1 MSMRQDNQTVITLR
15 PSVWQFFINE
25 LPMLLLC
32 ICALAVGG
40 LPDAG
45 IGKIAMI
52 TSGVLWL
59 SPSSSLQGIVQASL
73 LSALASF
80 VITLCLLYRFIYLRN
95 IRYHI
100 GSEQIICEHG
110 IFQRSVNYMELYRVV
125 DFAEHQTLMQQIC
138 GLKSVTIF
146 SMDRSTPRLE
156 LTGMANKRDIVSH
169 IRQRVEINK
178 RRKGVYEIT
187 NR

>member
-1 MSMRQDNQTVITLR
+1 MSMRNENDSIITLR
-15 PSVWQFFINE
+15 PNIGQYFINE
-25 LPMLLLC
+25 LPLLLLC
-32 ICALAVGG
+32 VAMLLIGG
-40 LPDAG
+40 LPGCAYST
-45 IGKIAMI
+45 MLL
-52 TSGVLWL
+52 VL
-59 SPSSSLQGIVQASL
+59 SL
-73 LSALASF
+73 LFA
-80 VITLCLLYRFIYLRN
+80 LCLFYRFIYLRS

-100 GSEQIICEHG
+100 GSEQLICEHG
-110 IFQRSVNYMELYRVV
+110 VFQRSVNYMELYRVV
-125 DFAEHQTLMQQIC
+125 DFAEHQTLMQQLC

-156 LTGMANKRDIVSH
+156 LTGMKNKRDIVSP

>member
-1 MSMRQDNQTVITLR
+1 MRQENQTVITLR

-32 ICALAVGG
+32 ICAFAVGG
-40 LPDAG
+40 LPNKE
-45 IGKIAMI
+45 IGKTALTIA
-52 TSGVLWL
+52 G
-59 SPSSSLQGIVQASL
+59 L
-73 LSALASF
+73 LS
-80 VITLCLLYRFIYLRN
+80 LCLLYRFIYLRN

-110 IFQRSVNYMELYRVV
+110 VFQRSVNYMELYRVV

>member
-32 ICALAVGG
+32 ICAFAVGG
-40 LPDAG
+40 LPNKE
-45 IGKIAMI
+45 IGKTALTIA
-52 TSGVLWL
+52 G
-59 SPSSSLQGIVQASL
+59 L
-73 LSALASF
+73 LS
-80 VITLCLLYRFIYLRN
+80 LCLLYRFISLRN

-110 IFQRSVNYMELYRVV
+110 VFQRSVNYMELYRIV

-178 RRKGVYEIT
+178 KRKGVYEIT